1 MRKVTFILIISAF
14 ANLLGAQELTYEQ
27 VGALTD
33 ERTVAI
39 LQTTDSVLVYE
50 PGCNGCYW
58 IGQDECNCQRT
69 NYLIWTQNSS
79 CKIQKIDCCGVHE
92 LGELDI
98 KIWNS
103 FVASSKPILKSEFR
117 AEYSINHYFFENLN
131 FVTRGS
137 STQIEIRDYYFSNS
151 VADSTWN
158 MSVPAKIF
166 VNELSNA
173 VTKWEKAN

>member
-1 MRKVTFILIISAF
+1 MRIVIFTLVLSAF
-14 ANLLGAQELTYEQ
+14 AELLVAQELTYEQ
-27 VGALTD
+27 VGTLTD
-33 ERTVAI
+33 ERTAAI
-39 LQTTDSVLVYE
+39 LQTTDSLLVYE

-58 IGQDECNCQRT
+58 TGGDECNCQRT
-69 NYLIWTQNSS
+69 NYLIWIQNSN
-79 CKIQKIDCCGVHE
+79 CKIQKIDCCGAHE

-103 FVASSKPILKSEFR
+103 FMASCEPILKSEFR
-117 AEYSINHYFFENLN
+117 VEYSINHYFFENLN
-131 FVTRGS
+131 LVTRDS

-173 VTKWEKAN
+173 VTEWEKAN